1 MLRYSVLRL
10 LMFFGVLSLL
20 WLLGLRGADQQW
32 MLLVLSAL
40 ISMVLSY
47 FVLARFR
54 QESAEQLAERV
65 RRRAENRQRGP
76 GAVQGA
82 DENAEDAQDSGSSGP
97 TADPDGRQPTSGLP
111 SPGRG
116 AEVRPRRQDEEYR

>member
-10 LMFFGVLSLL
+10 LVFFGVLSLL
-20 WLLGLRGADQQW
+20 WLLGLRDKDQQW

-54 QESAEQLAERV
+54 EESTRQLAERV
-65 RRRAENRQRGP
+65 QRRTEAKQAAAAAGVGTVHGR
-76 GAVQGA
+76 
-82 DENAEDAQDSGSSGP
+82 DESAEDAEDEGGP
-97 TADPDGRQPTSGLP
+97 VQ
-111 SPGRG
+111 
-116 AEVRPRRQDEEYR
+116 YR